1 MQHTQLPDVTPPNPG
16 AGQPAGSHC
25 SLPQCTLTAAPT
37 DSALLR
43 GTGGTSSTDMGAEVG
58 ALQPPIPVTSR
69 RTGKALQIQKV
80 YKGPANPA
88 LAELHLLQFLVQERL
103 PGRAFHH
110 HPSADVSSQNVGFA
124 EKNIT
129 FDEQNM
135 I

>member
-1 MQHTQLPDVTPPNPG
+1 MLLPRI
-16 AGQPAGSHC
+16 QELGSLQDPIAPCPIAHLL
-25 SLPQCTLTAAPT
+25 LPQRTQPCC
-37 DSALLR
+37 
-43 GTGGTSSTDMGAEVG
+43 G
-58 ALQPPIPVTSR
+58 ALGAPPALTWEQRWAVTSR
-69 RTGKALQIQKV
+69 KTGRALQIQKV